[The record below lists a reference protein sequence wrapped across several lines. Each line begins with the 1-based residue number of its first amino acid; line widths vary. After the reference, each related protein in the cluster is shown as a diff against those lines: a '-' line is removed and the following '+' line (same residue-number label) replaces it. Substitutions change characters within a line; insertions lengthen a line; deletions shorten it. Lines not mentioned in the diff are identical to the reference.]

1 MPSNNEGYKLNDLP
15 IATVWQTT
23 MAIVTA
29 FVPFLVAGFLHVAVI
44 LQALE
49 VEASVRGNATV
60 SALAQGNATNAT
72 IGALAQGNA
81 TNVTIGALAQG
92 NATVDPS
99 AFVQESAMELKI
111 SRGVSP
117 IFDRISNRS

>member
-1 MPSNNEGYKLNDLP
+1 
-15 IATVWQTT
+15 

-49 VEASVRGNATV
+49 VDASARGNATA

-72 IGALAQGNA
+72 IGALTQGNA
-81 TNVTIGALAQG
+81 TNATIGALAQG
-92 NATVDPS
+92 NTTVDPS
-99 AFVQESAMELKI
+99 AFAQESAMELKI

-117 IFDRISNRS
+117 ILHRI